1 LKNPTVLVRPNQA
14 ESTNG
19 KNVIIGDSREDKIK
33 RTWGHEIMLK
43 KFVDGQENI
52 KITIKSS
59 RLGGQAK
66 APVKE
71 KKGDTTAT
79 VHGVK
84 QQKNSKAD
92 LSNRPS
98 EGGSKI
104 PAHLQTKAIRGWN
117 LEGQ

>member
-1 LKNPTVLVRPNQA
+1 MWIQCPFPVNALELKNPVVLVWPNQA

-19 KNVIIGDSREDKIK
+19 KNMIIGDSREDKIK
-33 RTWGHEIMLK
+33 KTWGHEIMLK

-59 RLGGQAK
+59 GLGGQAK

-79 VHGVK
+79 VHGIK
-84 QQKNSKAD
+84 QQKKQQ
-92 LSNRPS
+92 
-98 EGGSKI
+98 G
-104 PAHLQTKAIRGWN
+104 
-117 LEGQ
+117 